1 MATVRRVTEHDF
13 ETVAALLAELGR
25 PAVTDETRERAAAVF
40 ARHVGR
46 ADTASMLAEVDGRA
60 VGFISLEFRER
71 LNFVAPEAWV
81 PDLIVS
87 EAARSTGAGK
97 ALLQAAFAEARRRGC
112 RALTLE
118 SGYNRTVAH
127 RFYTE
132 QGMSDLGKF
141 FRIIL

>member
-1 MATVRRVTEHDF
+1 MALVRLVSGNDF

-25 PAVTDETRERAAAVF
+25 PPVTDETRERARQVF
-40 ARHVGR
+40 FRHVER
-46 ADTASMLAEVDGRA
+46 YDTASMLAEVGGQA

-71 LNFVAPEAWV
+71 LNFVELEAWV
-81 PDLIVS
+81 PDLLVT
-87 EAARSTGAGK
+87 EAARGTGAGK

-118 SGYNRTVAH
+118 SGYSRTVAH

-141 FRIIL
+141 FRIVL